1 MLGRSIDVSRS
12 EERDSFATCR
22 NMLGAAAC
30 ETDSYI
36 VIYNPPTGNPEIYKQ
51 AVLPFGSIPSV
62 TAFLRC
68 ALGIWHVG
76 SSLLKL
82 AWTSYFD
89 DFLSMTPA
97 CLDKHTELCVS
108 TLFQLLGWRL
118 STDKLVPYA
127 QCCKVLGVE
136 VDLCKSPLGLIDVK
150 NTEARQFELISCMQ
164 EILSK
169 GTLSRA
175 EGRDC
180 VADYSSHPTS
190 CLDVAF
196 ATV

>member
-82 AWTSYFD
+82 AM
-89 DFLSMTPA
+89 DFVLRRLFEHDT
-97 CLDKHTELCVS
+97 CLFGQTHRVVCVYVVS
-108 TLFQLLGWRL
+108 
-118 STDKLVPYA
+118 A
-127 QCCKVLGVE
+127 
-136 VDLCKSPLGLIDVK
+136 LGL
-150 NTEARQFELISCMQ
+150 EALPQTNLCH
-164 EILSK
+164 
-169 GTLSRA
+169 TLNAARFWA
-175 EGRDC
+175 WK
-180 VADYSSHPTS
+180 
-190 CLDVAF
+190 
-196 ATV
+196 

>member
-108 TLFQLLGWRL
+108 TLFQLLGLEALHRQTCAIRSML
-118 STDKLVPYA
+118 QGS
-127 QCCKVLGVE
+127 GRG
-136 VDLCKSPLGLIDVK
+136 SRPL
-150 NTEARQFELISCMQ
+150 Q
-164 EILSK
+164 ESV
-169 GTLSRA
+169 RP
-175 EGRDC
+175 D
-180 VADYSSHPTS
+180 
-190 CLDVAF
+190 
-196 ATV
+196 